1 MPQRPGLGKGLDAL
15 IPSTPGS
22 QQPAAGDGG
31 VLQLPIDTIVRNPRQ
46 PRKSEFD
53 EKDLKELADSVR
65 EHGIIQPLIVS
76 LGEDETYV
84 LIAGERRLR
93 AAKLVGLKTVP
104 AIIRQ
109 ASDRELLELA
119 LIENIQRAELN
130 PLEEADAYRQL
141 TEDFGLSHE
150 EVAQR
155 VGKSRPAV
163 SNTLRLLDLS
173 DTVKEALIE
182 SYSHADEKDQDL
194 EKNVKSK
201 FRLSEGHARA
211 LLGLSTQDD
220 QDRALERVTK
230 EKLNVRQTEEL
241 VKDWGKKEKS
251 TPKKKPSP
259 KKIKSPEIVDLENRL
274 EASLGQE
281 VKLRYDDGG
290 GTVTIRYYS
299 DEELETLLG
308 RLLK

>member
-31 VLQLPIDTIVRNPRQ
+31 VLQLSVDVIVRNPRQ
-46 PRKSEFD
+46 PRKGEFD
-53 EKDLKELADSVR
+53 EKDLKELADSIR
-65 EHGIIQPLIVS
+65 EHGIIQPLVVS
-76 LGEDETYV
+76 SGDDETYT
-84 LIAGERRLR
+84 LIAGERRLL
-93 AAKLVGLKTVP
+93 AARQVGLQKVP
-104 AIIRQ
+104 VILRQ

-163 SNTLRLLDLS
+163 SNTLRLLQLS
-173 DTVKEALIE
+173 ETVKNALIE

-194 EKNVKSK
+194 EQEIESK

-211 LLGLSTQDD
+211 LLRLPAHKAQDA
-220 QDRALERVTK
+220 ALKTVEAGR
-230 EKLNVRQTEEL
+230 LNVRQTEEL
-241 VKDWGKKEKS
+241 VKRWGGEKKPPAPKKTPSPEVTDLEKRLERSLETEVRLRHGKK
-251 TPKKKPSP
+251 
-259 KKIKSPEIVDLENRL
+259 
-274 EASLGQE
+274 
-281 VKLRYDDGG
+281 G

-299 DEELETLLG
+299 DEDLEKLLE
-308 RLLK
+308 RLL